1 MEVFTILK
9 GKPKIEKVRGGTW
22 HMRSYNN
29 IERGCK
35 FDGRPGGLIN
45 MENNFGEYGCN
56 DIDQDHCCSSLTA
69 SVIQHWFGAK
79 YDL

>member
-1 MEVFTILK
+1 MWKVFTILK

-56 DIDQDHCCSSLTA
+56 DIDHRCSSLTA
-69 SVIQHWFGAK
+69 SATQHWFGAK